1 MSCFSL
7 RFLFFLCC
15 LCCLPTHASLLSLC
29 PAGVV
34 DNLQTGGFFNEKVTK
49 SCLFFSVHDAVLYF
63 QAPTTQ
69 KADEVTWRM
78 RTQTSTHAQ
87 TVSDTTTCLKSLKT
101 L

>member
-15 LCCLPTHASLLSLC
+15 LCCLPTHTSLLSLH

-63 QAPTTQ
+63 KASTTQ
-69 KADEVTWRM
+69 NPYEVMCRM
-78 RTQTSTHAQ
+78 RTQTSTYAE
-87 TVSDTTTCLKSLKT
+87 TV
-101 L
+101 